1 MEYASI
7 TVSDADGDDIRCR
20 WATSSQRECS
30 GVCQAFP
37 ATLTNVSLCNEYG
50 KGYANERYCP
60 LFSVHWFTLQIQ
72 SAMAGMQLLYKL
84 KILHQHPAQLH

>member
-37 ATLTNVSLCNEYG
+37 ATLTNVSL
-50 KGYANERYCP
+50 
-60 LFSVHWFTLQIQ
+60 L
-72 SAMAGMQLLYKL
+72 
-84 KILHQHPAQLH
+84 